1 MAHTICFEVFPRGG
15 NVNKMRKYLVDRH
28 CFTEKENKYGIYFTT
43 EVPAMDA
50 WQTKLMLARK
60 GYKYRSFDR
69 RYERSNNY
77 RKIFFDN
84 NHGPY
89 HCVYCGKRL
98 IARDLEVDHLIPVA
112 KAKNSMGVRTWMQLC
127 GIKNVNDSKNL
138 VASCSRCN
146 GHKSD
151 KMGFWT
157 LRGMIGRYKATWV
170 ARNIFV
176 ILLVL
181 LVIYLLSQNAATSEF
196 VKGLFGMA

>member
-1 MAHTICFEVFPRGG
+1 MAHTICFEVFPTRG
-15 NVNKMRKYLVDRH
+15 NINRMKRFLVDRH
-28 CFTEKENKYGIYFTT
+28 CFTEKENKYGVYFTT

-77 RKIFFDN
+77 RKI
-84 NHGPY
+84 
-89 HCVYCGKRL
+89 L

-181 LVIYLLSQNAATSEF
+181 LVIYLLSQNAATVEF
-196 VKGLFGMA
+196 VKGLFGMT